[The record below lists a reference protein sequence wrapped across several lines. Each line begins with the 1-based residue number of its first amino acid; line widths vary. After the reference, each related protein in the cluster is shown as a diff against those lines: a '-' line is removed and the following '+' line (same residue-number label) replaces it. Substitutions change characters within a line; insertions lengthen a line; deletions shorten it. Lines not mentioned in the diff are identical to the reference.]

1 MKEPW
6 KIYADE
12 SKFEIQRV
20 KKAAAEDHR
29 KVTLSELQNAEYVAA
44 EACFYHLIEE
54 LNLKEWE
61 AEEVV
66 ERFRSRLG
74 GKGGIR
80 EKLRNEW
87 TDWVLTK
94 GRP

>member
-6 KIYADE
+6 EIYADE
-12 SKFEIQRV
+12 TQLEIKRV
-20 KKAAAEDHR
+20 KKAAAESHR
-29 KVTLSELQNAEYVAA
+29 KMTRSELENAEYVAA

-66 ERFRSRLG
+66 ERFRSRWS